1 MGDIKQK
8 RYNLTW
14 MSEPAGSEFEID
26 AFFARI
32 KDEKEKVA
40 VPLLAF
46 TLTAHPRS
54 TGQRWSRSLLSHL
67 PILPLPLAPAL
78 LALVRPCSLIPRS
91 SPSGGTAASSPL
103 ILLSVGAALS
113 TFRSRE

>member
-32 KDEKEKVA
+32 KDEKEKVGA
-40 VPLLAF
+40 LLAF

-54 TGQRWSRSLLSHL
+54 TGRRWSRSLSSHL
-67 PILPLPLAPAL
+67 LILPLPLAPAL

-113 TFRSRE
+113 I